1 MVTPFLSTKFFIPK
15 PRKALVRREHL
26 FEMLNQGIQG
36 KLILVSAPAGY
47 GKTTLITSWLV
58 NKKLPVAWVSV
69 DAGDN
74 EYFRFFS
81 YLLESLRQQDLKVGK
96 TLLQTLQSPM
106 PPSLD
111 IFVEMFLKDISS
123 ISQECILVIDDYH
136 LVNNSDIHSD
146 FSKIIENSP
155 KELHF
160 IICSRTEL
168 PFSVSRLRAS
178 DELVELTQRE
188 LSLTFDEST
197 SYMNTIMK
205 AGLQPVDIA
214 VLQDRT
220 EGWLVGMQL
229 VALTLRGQ
237 TDPVSFIYSLK
248 GDNRFIG
255 DYLVDE
261 VLLRIPAD
269 LQDFLL
275 QTSIFSRMEASLC
288 NYVLQIENSHEILES
303 IDKRRLF
310 INPLDDKRQWFR
322 YHHLFGEMLFAR
334 LMRKSPEIVP
344 ALYQRASAWHAANGM
359 KEDAVNY
366 ALDGNDYPRA
376 AGLITEIGLPLLSHG
391 GWNQLLNWYGRIPDA
406 EFLGQPDLWSTYFMT
421 LINAGL
427 ITDAAKKLK
436 EISTKEFKEQIP
448 STKAFNWLK
457 GERASFQGVIIIHR
471 EADAAR
477 AKEALAEACKILSAD
492 ETPNRTFAFFNY
504 GVSCFLLGEID
515 EAQEMFEKS
524 ISWGVRDEFPL
535 ARVMG
540 TSYLAETMAV
550 TGKLQKADRL
560 FNETVRYVNEAGLQQ
575 GAVYSKTNLGMGALL
590 YEWNKLDEALH
601 YLNEGLR
608 LAEQGG
614 YLDQLLIGCSTLARI
629 QNMQGDLEGVQATI
643 QRARRMAEK
652 YGEPSLPV
660 MYIKALEADIA
671 LQQGD
676 LFIINNWLSALRNNP
691 HRVPNLFSQYE
702 QLIHARVL
710 ASREDYSSMSELIRP
725 LWDLALRQGRV
736 KDAITF
742 EVLMAKCLF
751 LSGEPL
757 PAMAILQEALYKA
770 EPDHFVRTFLD
781 EGGVVISMIKQ
792 MLANGGD
799 PKPNSEE
806 CSGDYLY
813 FLLDEVARDTLKAS
827 TSRPLA
833 KSLEGLEPLTDHE
846 LRILHMLEAG
856 YPNKQIAQELSISL
870 NTVKYHL
877 KNIFGKL
884 GVVNR
889 TQAAR
894 IIRKEEQ

>member
-15 PRKALVRREHL
+15 PRKALVRRDHL
-26 FEMLNQGIQG
+26 FDILNDGIQS

-47 GKTTLITSWLV
+47 GKTTLISSWLE
-58 NKKLPVAWVSV
+58 KKNLPVAWVSV

-106 PPSLD
+106 PPSQD
-111 IFVEMFLKDISS
+111 IFVELFLKDISS
-123 ISQECILVIDDYH
+123 ISDECILVIDDFH
-136 LVNNSDIHSD
+136 LINNSAIHAD
-146 FSKIIENSP
+146 LNQIIESSP

-178 DELVELTQRE
+178 DELVELTQQE
-188 LSLTFDEST
+188 LSLTLDEST
-197 SYMNTIMK
+197 KYMNLVMK
-205 AGLQPVDIA
+205 VGLQPVDIA
-214 VLQDRT
+214 VLRDRT

-237 TDPVSFIYSLK
+237 SDPVSFIYSLK

-261 VLLRIPAD
+261 VLSRIPVD

-275 QTSIFSRMEASLC
+275 RTSVLSRMETSLC

-310 INPLDDKRQWFR
+310 IIPLDDKRIWFR
-322 YHHLFGEMLFAR
+322 YHHLFREMLFDR
-334 LMRKSPEIVP
+334 LTRKSPEIV
-344 ALYQRASAWHAANGM
+344 ADLYQRASAWHAANGM

-366 ALDGNDYPRA
+366 ALEGNDYPRA
-376 AGLITEIGLPLLSHG
+376 ASLIIEIGLPLLSHG

-406 EFLGQPDLWSTYFMT
+406 EFNRQPDLWSTYFMT
-421 LINAGL
+421 LINEGL

-436 EISTKEFKEQIP
+436 ELSAKDFQAQGSSDE
-448 STKAFNWLK
+448 ALYRLR
-457 GERASFQGVIIIHR
+457 GELASFQGVVILHSKADPSEAR
-471 EADAAR
+471 EP
-477 AKEALAEACKILSAD
+477 LAEACKRLAGD
-492 ETPNRTFAFFNY
+492 ETPGLTFAVFNY
-504 GVSCFLLGEID
+504 GVSSLLLGEID
-515 EAQEMFEKS
+515 EAREMFEKS
-524 ISWGVRDEFPL
+524 ISWGVRDDFPL
-535 ARVMG
+535 PRVMG
-540 TSYLAETMAV
+540 TSYLAETMAL
-550 TGKLQKADRL
+550 TGNLLKADKL
-560 FNETVRYVNEAGLQQ
+560 FQETIRYVNEVGLQQ
-575 GAVYSKTNLGMGALL
+575 GAVYSKTNLGLGSLY
-590 YEWNKLDEALH
+590 YEWNKLDEALN
-601 YLNEGLR
+601 YLNEGIR

-614 YLDQLLIGCSTLARI
+614 YLNQLLVGCSSLARI
-629 QNMQGDLEGVQATI
+629 QNMQGDQEGVQETI
-643 QRARRMAEK
+643 QRARRMAQE
-652 YGEPSLPV
+652 YGDPPIPV
-660 MYIKALEADIA
+660 MYIKAIEADNA

-676 LFIINNWLSALRNNP
+676 LFIVNNWLAALNNNSRKP
-691 HRVPNLFSQYE
+691 PNLFSQYE
-702 QLIHARVL
+702 QIIHARAL
-710 ASREDYSSMSELIRP
+710 AAREDYSSMSELIRP
-725 LWDLALRQGRV
+725 MWDLALRQGRV
-736 KDAITF
+736 KDAITC
-742 EVLMAKCLF
+742 EVLMAKSLF

-799 PKPNSEE
+799 RKLDSEE

-813 FLLDEVARDTLKAS
+813 FLLDEVARDTFKAS

-846 LRILHMLEAG
+846 LNILHMLEAG
-856 YPNKQIAQELSISL
+856 YPNKQIAQELNISL

>member
-1 MVTPFLSTKFFIPK
+1 MVTPFLSTKFFIPR
-15 PRKALVRREHL
+15 PRKALVRRDHL
-26 FEMLNQGIQG
+26 FEMLNDGIQG
-36 KLILVSAPAGY
+36 KLVLVSAPAGY
-47 GKTTLITSWLV
+47 GKTTLITSWLGTR
-58 NKKLPVAWVSV
+58 KLPVAWVSV

-74 EYFRFFS
+74 EYFRFFG
-81 YLLESLRQQDLKVGK
+81 YLLEALGQKGLKVGK

-106 PPSLD
+106 PPSQD
-111 IFVEMFLKDISS
+111 IFVELFLKDISS
-123 ISQECILVIDDYH
+123 ISQECILVIDDFH
-136 LVNNSDIHSD
+136 LINNLAIHAD
-146 FSKIIENSP
+146 LNKIIEGSP

-168 PFSVSRLRAS
+168 PFSVSRLRAN
-178 DELVELTQRE
+178 DELVELTQKE
-188 LSLTFDEST
+188 LSLTIDESGK
-197 SYMNTIMK
+197 YMNLVMK
-205 AGLQPVDIA
+205 VGLQPVDIA
-214 VLQDRT
+214 VLRDRT

-275 QTSIFSRMEASLC
+275 RTSVLSRMETSLC

-310 INPLDDKRQWFR
+310 IIPLDDKRQWFR
-322 YHHLFGEMLFAR
+322 YHHLFVEMLFDR
-334 LMRKSPEIVP
+334 LKRKSPEIV
-344 ALYQRASAWHAANGM
+344 ADLYHRASEWHATHGM

-366 ALDGNDYPRA
+366 ALEGNDYPRA
-376 AGLITEIGLPLLSHG
+376 AGLIIEIGLSLLSHG
-391 GWNQLLNWYGRIPDA
+391 GWNQLLNWYNRIPDS
-406 EFLGQPDLWSTYFMT
+406 EFHSQPDLWSTYFLT

-436 EISTKEFKEQIP
+436 ELSAKGFMAP
-448 STKAFNWLK
+448 SPTGNVSSRLR
-457 GERASFQGVIIIHR
+457 GEMASFQGVVILHS
-471 EADAAR
+471 EAEPAR
-477 AKEALAEACKILSAD
+477 AKEVLAEACKDLFGD
-492 ETPNRTFAFFNY
+492 ETPRMTFAVFNY
-504 GVSCFLLGEID
+504 GVSCYLLGEID
-515 EAQEMFEKS
+515 EAREMFEKS
-524 ISWGVRDEFPL
+524 ISWGVRDDFPL

-540 TSYLAETMAV
+540 ASYLGETMAI
-550 TGKLQKADRL
+550 TGQLQKAERL
-560 FNETVRYVNEAGLQQ
+560 FLETIRYVKEVGLQQ
-575 GAVYSKTNLGMGALL
+575 GAVFSKANLGLGALY
-590 YEWNKLDEALH
+590 YEWNRLEEAQQ
-601 YLNEGLR
+601 YLAEGLR

-614 YLDQLLIGCSTLARI
+614 YLNQLLFGCSTLARI
-629 QNMQGDLEGVQATI
+629 QAMHGDREGEQETI
-643 QRARRMAEK
+643 QRARRVAQK
-652 YGEPSLPV
+652 YGDPPVPV
-660 MYIKALEADIA
+660 MYIKAFEAEIA

-676 LFIINNWLSALRNNP
+676 LFIPNNWLAGMHNSHEAA
-691 HRVPNLFSQYE
+691 NLFSQYE
-702 QLIHARVL
+702 QIIHARVL
-710 ASREDYSSMSELIRP
+710 AARENYASMSELIRP

-736 KDAITF
+736 KNAITL

-757 PAMAILQEALYKA
+757 PAIAILQEALYKA

-813 FLLDEVARDTLKAS
+813 FLLDEVAKDTLKAS

-833 KSLEGLEPLTDHE
+833 RTVEGLEPLTDHE
-846 LRILHMLEAG
+846 LHILHMLEAG
-856 YPNKQIAQELSISL
+856 YPNKQISREMNISL

-877 KNIFGKL
+877 KNIYGKL

-894 IIRKEEQ
+894 IIRKDGQ